1 MKRIFSLCALLA
13 MFAAAAFAD
22 IRLPDTPKPTP
33 SPKDQKAVE
42 ANMRIRLDK
51 NAADARLVIPKSQLK
66 QLRAALDEADGSSN
80 TALNITKTQT
90 IVSGLFLSLAVIFGG
105 VWFSRKRQTGGK
117 MSRTV
122 AAGAVLFL
130 IGSAAT
136 FVYANIGP
144 PTQLRTISGELFN
157 RETFRGWN
165 TAYGKVR
172 IEISDG
178 DGMIELIVPD
188 KEEPKNQ

>member
-1 MKRIFSLCALLA
+1 M
-13 MFAAAAFAD
+13 
-22 IRLPDTPKPTP
+22 
-33 SPKDQKAVE
+33 
-42 ANMRIRLDK
+42 
-51 NAADARLVIPKSQLK
+51 
-66 QLRAALDEADGSSN
+66 
-80 TALNITKTQT
+80 
-90 IVSGLFLSLAVIFGG
+90 FLSLAVIFGG

-117 MSRTV
+117 MNRPMI
-122 AAGAVLFL
+122 AAGAMLFL
-130 IGSAAT
+130 VGSAAP

-165 TAYGKVR
+165 AAYGKVR

-188 KEEPKNQ
+188 KKEPKNE